1 MKLLENIKNI
11 IINKNIKFI
20 IKAVKDVNPDI
31 ILENSEI
38 FMKEGILNT

>member
-1 MKLLENIKNI
+1 MNL
-11 IINKNIKFI
+11 KFVLNPVQ
-20 IKAVKDVNPDI
+20 AVKDRKPDI